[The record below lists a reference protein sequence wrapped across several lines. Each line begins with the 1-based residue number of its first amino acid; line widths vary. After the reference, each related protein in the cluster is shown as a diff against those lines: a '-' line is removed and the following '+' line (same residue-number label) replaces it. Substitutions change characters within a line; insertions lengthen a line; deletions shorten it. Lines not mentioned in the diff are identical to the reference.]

1 MIYNGH
7 ADFQA
12 RITVKRRED
21 MAKVIKRQ
29 VYYFDKPG
37 KQNTELVI
45 EAVSKRLEAGTSKK
59 VIIASSSG
67 ETAAKFAHALK
78 GKVKLLCVSEPPFRR
93 EMGEQWPCLKGEFKQ
108 ELEKMGVTVI
118 DRAPYVFHES
128 VLEAARWPFVSPEM
142 LVKETLYCFGQGMKV
157 TVEIALAGVSGGYI
171 TPYEEVIS
179 VGGSGE
185 GADTAIVLRATY
197 PACLFDKD
205 PAKRLEIREIIAM
218 PISKEWWE

>member
-1 MIYNGH
+1 
-7 ADFQA
+7 
-12 RITVKRRED
+12 
-21 MAKVIKRQ
+21 MAKVMRRQ
-29 VYYFDKPG
+29 VYYFDEPG
-37 KQNTELVI
+37 EQNTELVI
-45 EAVSKRLEAGTSKK
+45 EAVSQWLEGGEIKK
-59 VIIASSSG
+59 VVVASTSG
-67 ETAAKFAHALK
+67 ETAAKFARTLK
-78 GKVKLLCVSEPPFRR
+78 DKAELLCVSEAPYRR
-93 EMGEQWPCLKGEFKQ
+93 EWGEQWPCFKREFRL
-108 ELEKMGVTVI
+108 ELQKMGITII
-118 DRAPYVFHES
+118 DRAPYIFHES

-157 TVEIALAGVSGGYI
+157 AVEVALAGVSGGYI

-218 PISKEWWE
+218 PISKKWWE